1 MAAFRAGR
9 IEPILCN
16 DSLAD
21 WEKEIITPPSRSL
34 FATKKKQKKDCSK
47 VIQRKEKT
55 LFPVDDH
62 LKKLDTN

>member
-1 MAAFRAGR
+1 MAAFRAGK

-34 FATKKKQKKDCSK
+34 FPTKKDKKRTVVK
-47 VIQRKEKT
+47 
-55 LFPVDDH
+55 
-62 LKKLDTN
+62 

>member
-1 MAAFRAGR
+1 MAAFWAGK

-21 WEKEIITPPSRSL
+21 WEKGIITPPSRSL
-34 FATKKKQKKDCSK
+34 FPTKKGQKGDCSK

-55 LFPVDDH
+55 LFSVDDH
-62 LKKLDTN
+62 FNKLDT

>member
-1 MAAFRAGR
+1 MAAFRAGK

-21 WEKEIITPPSRSL
+21 WERELSRPLREVSSQQ
-34 FATKKKQKKDCSK
+34 KKGKKKDCSK

-55 LFPVDDH
+55 LFSVDDH
-62 LKKLDTN
+62 FKKLDT